1 MKKLFLYVFLG
12 LLFCNVSLSDIR
24 YIDSKITIAGISLG
38 DKARDFFTLNELK
51 DNQLFHSK
59 YNNFVT
65 SVFDR
70 EKIKLWKKLLS
81 SDTYGSYFKFF
92 DEIMIGYDDWDY
104 IIHSIA
110 GKKYQNH
117 CLSDLDQI
125 HDKIYENEKNIGR
138 ISKEDFFEYDDRG
151 IKKRKLGIVYTKFY
165 SFSDKVIY
173 LSCYIYDRY
182 RTGKTDELYMPE
194 YKKSKSLLS
203 VLIRTKEFDKKL
215 KKY

>member
-1 MKKLFLYVFLG
+1 MKKLSLYVFLV
-12 LLFCNVSLSDIR
+12 LMFCNVSLSDIR

-92 DEIMIGYDDWDY
+92 
-104 IIHSIA
+104 
-110 GKKYQNH
+110 
-117 CLSDLDQI
+117 
-125 HDKIYENEKNIGR
+125 
-138 ISKEDFFEYDDRG
+138 
-151 IKKRKLGIVYTKFY
+151 
-165 SFSDKVIY
+165 
-173 LSCYIYDRY
+173 
-182 RTGKTDELYMPE
+182 
-194 YKKSKSLLS
+194 
-203 VLIRTKEFDKKL
+203 
-215 KKY
+215 